1 MGGDSN
7 HDGQLAMGWKFIKL
21 QNVSKWVLKIGNGVV
36 WIACWR
42 LECIS
47 ILLVQH
53 IWGCEVWHLGQNLT
67 LTALFSD
74 M

>member
-1 MGGDSN
+1 MGDDLN
-7 HDGQLAMGWKFIKL
+7 HGQLAMGWKFIKL

-36 WIACWR
+36 WIACRR

-47 ILLVQH
+47 ILLVQD
-53 IWGCEVWHLGQNLT
+53 IWGWEVLHLGQFDINCT
-67 LTALFSD
+67 FSH